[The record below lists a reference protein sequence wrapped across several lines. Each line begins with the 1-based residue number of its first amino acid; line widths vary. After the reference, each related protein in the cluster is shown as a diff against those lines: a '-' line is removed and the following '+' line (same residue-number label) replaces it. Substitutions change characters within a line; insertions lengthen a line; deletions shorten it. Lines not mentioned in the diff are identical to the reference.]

1 MAAGET
7 SAIILAGGQS
17 RRMGQDK
24 ALLPMNG
31 MTLLEHVVASLL
43 RVATEVVVVADVQ
56 DKYVLPCGRVLADTF
71 PGSGPVGGILTGLTA
86 LREGRHI
93 VVACDMPLLNVAV
106 LQLLLKAH
114 TPEWD
119 AVVPEINGQPE
130 PLCAVYAHTAAPRL
144 MRFLENGG
152 RAAREALSHL
162 RVKRVGE
169 GVLRRIDPE
178 LACFTNVNTPEDLAR
193 LHRR

>member
-1 MAAGET
+1 MAEGET

-17 RRMGQDK
+17 QRMGQDK

-43 RVATEVVVVADVQ
+43 MVAADIVVVADVPE
-56 DKYVLPCGRVLADTF
+56 KYALPCGRVLADTF

-86 LREGRHI
+86 LGEGRHI
-93 VVACDMPLLNVAV
+93 VVACDMPALNVNV

-130 PLCAVYAHTAAPRL
+130 PLCAVYAHTAAHRL
-144 MRFLENGG
+144 LRFLESGG
-152 RAAREALSHL
+152 RAAREALSQL
-162 RVKRVGE
+162 RVKRIGE

-193 LHRR
+193 FQSR